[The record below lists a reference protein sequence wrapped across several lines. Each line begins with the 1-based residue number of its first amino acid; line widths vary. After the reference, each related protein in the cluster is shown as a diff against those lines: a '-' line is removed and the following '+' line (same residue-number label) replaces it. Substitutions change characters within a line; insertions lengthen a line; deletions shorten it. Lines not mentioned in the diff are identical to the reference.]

1 MIGTAK
7 VVSEEGENMN
17 SQITKND
24 ASLESGKS
32 YGFMGCNWTVCEFVN
47 DGMTAVLQSH
57 GVTEGPWPGFI
68 MPQFGNDNYYGADI
82 DGQDISGYDKKM
94 VALYD
99 SIKDIEDTN
108 AAYGRGLYL
117 VSAEKTY
124 IGPDSDNYCRALIEA
139 AKKHCLLDF
148 LNFNY
153 GTWLGTVHGSVYG
166 SNCAWCANSKGIIF
180 NNQRQQFNL
189 IVAPAFN
196 LNLSK
201 IEIIG
206 NEISKKSK

>member
-1 MIGTAK
+1 
-7 VVSEEGENMN
+7 
-17 SQITKND
+17 
-24 ASLESGKS
+24 
-32 YGFMGCNWTVCEFVN
+32 MGRIL
-47 DGMTAVLQSH
+47 AV
-57 GVTEGPWPGFI
+57 TI
-68 MPQFGNDNYYGADI
+68 
-82 DGQDISGYDKKM
+82 KKM

-99 SIKDIEDTN
+99 SIKDVEDTN

-124 IGPDSDNYCRALIEA
+124 IGPDSDNYCRTLIET

-148 LNFNY
+148 LNY
-153 GTWLGTVHGSVYG
+153 GTWLGTVHRSVYG

-189 IVAPAFN
+189 KVAPAFN
-196 LNLSK
+196 LNLPK

-206 NEISKKSK
+206 NEIFKKSK

>member
-1 MIGTAK
+1 
-7 VVSEEGENMN
+7 
-17 SQITKND
+17 
-24 ASLESGKS
+24 
-32 YGFMGCNWTVCEFVN
+32 MGRIL
-47 DGMTAVLQSH
+47 AV
-57 GVTEGPWPGFI
+57 TI
-68 MPQFGNDNYYGADI
+68 
-82 DGQDISGYDKKM
+82 KKK

-99 SIKDIEDTN
+99 SIKDVEDTN

>member
-1 MIGTAK
+1 
-7 VVSEEGENMN
+7 MN

-57 GVTEGPWPGFI
+57 GVTKGPWPGFI
-68 MPQFGNDNYYGADI
+68 MPQFGNGNYYGADI

-99 SIKDIEDTN
+99 SIKDVEDTN

-124 IGPDSDNYCRALIEA
+124 IGPDSDNYCRTLIEA
-139 AKKHCLLDF
+139 AKKHRPLDIPI
-148 LNFNY
+148 Y
-153 GTWLGTVHGSVYG
+153 GTWLGTVHGSVH
-166 SNCAWCANSKGIIF
+166 SNNCAWCANSEGIIF
-180 NNQRQQFNL
+180 NNHRQHFNL

-206 NEISKKSK
+206 NEIFKKSK

>member
-1 MIGTAK
+1 
-7 VVSEEGENMN
+7 MN

-24 ASLESGKS
+24 ASPESGKS

-47 DGMTAVLQSH
+47 DGMTAVIQSH

-99 SIKDIEDTN
+99 SIKDVEDTN

-117 VSAEKTY
+117 VSAEKHT
-124 IGPDSDNYCRALIEA
+124 
-139 AKKHCLLDF
+139 
-148 LNFNY
+148 
-153 GTWLGTVHGSVYG
+153 
-166 SNCAWCANSKGIIF
+166 
-180 NNQRQQFNL
+180 
-189 IVAPAFN
+189 
-196 LNLSK
+196 
-201 IEIIG
+201 
-206 NEISKKSK
+206 

>member
-1 MIGTAK
+1 
-7 VVSEEGENMN
+7 
-17 SQITKND
+17 
-24 ASLESGKS
+24 
-32 YGFMGCNWTVCEFVN
+32 MGCNWTVCEFVN

-99 SIKDIEDTN
+99 SIKDVEDTN

-117 VSAEKTY
+117 VPAEKTY